1 MTTFL
6 IADDSEAKGGWLEAM
21 VKKSGF
27 AGTVIRARN
36 TDDAKE
42 LIDEHLPE
50 AAFIDYEMPSEN
62 GPAVIAYLR
71 EKVPHAKIAMASSS
85 NSEAYQA
92 DAEEAGSDAYI
103 CTSFE
108 EEEVVEKV
116 MDTLEEWAVGS
127 GQ

>member
-1 MTTFL
+1 MKIFL
-6 IADDSEAKGGWLEAM
+6 IADDSDAKALWLEAM

-27 AGTVIRARN
+27 AGTVMRARN

-71 EKVPHAKIAMASSS
+71 EKVPQAKIAMASSS
-85 NSEAYQA
+85 NSDRYQA
-92 DAEEAGSDAYI
+92 EAQEAGSDAYI
-103 CTSFE
+103 CTSFA
-108 EEEVVEKV
+108 EEEVVTSV
-116 MDTLEEWAVGS
+116 MHTLLEWQNS
-127 GQ
+127 

>member
-6 IADDSEAKGGWLEAM
+6 IADDSDAKAMWLEVM

-27 AGTVIRARN
+27 TGTVIRARN
-36 TDDAKE
+36 TDEAKK

-50 AAFIDYEMPSEN
+50 FALIDYEMPSEN

-71 EKVPHAKIAMASSS
+71 EKVPDARIAMASSS
-85 NSEAYQA
+85 NSDAYQT
-92 DAEEAGSDAYI
+92 DAQEAGSDDYI

-108 EEEVVEKV
+108 EDIVKAKIE
-116 MDTLEEWAVGS
+116 DLLTEWQHS
-127 GQ
+127 

>member
-1 MTTFL
+1 MKIFL
-6 IADDSEAKGGWLEAM
+6 IADDSDAKAMWLEAM

-36 TDDAKE
+36 TDDAKK
-42 LIDEHLPE
+42 LVDEHLPE

-71 EKVPHAKIAMASSS
+71 QKVPHAKIAMASSS
-85 NSEAYQA
+85 NSERYQA
-92 DAEEAGSDAYI
+92 DAEAAGSDAYI

-116 MDTLEEWAVGS
+116 MNTLTEWTMIND
-127 GQ
+127 Q